1 MATGD
6 NQLSARNDE
15 LSTTDDQLVDDYL
28 RRLRAAAGSLPADR
42 LDELVG
48 DIQAHIAEARASGP
62 PGGSGGGAHVRNVL
76 ERLGQPEDI
85 ALAAAQPGS
94 GYAGPDSSTSH
105 PAMPGPSGPGTSG
118 SDPAGSWPG
127 RATPGSAGAA
137 PLLAGDP
144 GPSGSVSLGP
154 SAPSLGANDPS
165 GPGTGTGD
173 SGASGTGLGGSGFGG
188 SGPGGGGGSGGHG
201 QPPRAPS
208 PGLRAGPPG
217 LDVLTVVLL
226 LFGGLVVG
234 IGWLAGVVL
243 LWASPRWRTSDKVLG
258 TLIWPGGL
266 AGVLVF
272 LVGAVGLAASSG
284 SCASAAVLGAPMNVA
299 ASCST
304 FGMGWLPGALA
315 ISILGIAILA
325 PIVVAIRLLRRA
337 RQAIAEPT
345 VTLGP
350 A

>member
-1 MATGD
+1 VATGD

-15 LSTTDDQLVDDYL
+15 LSTTDDQMVDDYL

-48 DIQAHIAEARASGP
+48 DIQAHIAEARAAGP
-62 PGGSGGGAHVRNVL
+62 SGGSGGGVHVRNVL

-94 GYAGPDSSTSH
+94 GYAGSDPSASH
-105 PAMPGPSGPGTSG
+105 PAARSPSGPGESGLGGDSPSGPGPSGPGPSDSG
-118 SDPAGSWPG
+118 RGE
-127 RATPGSAGAA
+127 
-137 PLLAGDP
+137 
-144 GPSGSVSLGP
+144 
-154 SAPSLGANDPS
+154 S
-165 GPGTGTGD
+165 GPGE
-173 SGASGTGLGGSGFGG
+173 SGLGGN
-188 SGPGGGGGSGGHG
+188 GPGGFGGSGGHG
-201 QPPRAPS
+201 QAPRAPS
-208 PGLRAGPPG
+208 PSLRAGPPG

-226 LFGGLVVG
+226 LFGGLLVG

-272 LVGAVGLAASSG
+272 LVGAVGLSASSG
-284 SCASAAVLGAPMNVA
+284 SCSGAAISQAAVVGAPMNVA

-304 FGMGWLPGALA
+304 FGMGWLTGLLA
-315 ISILGIAILA
+315 ISILGVAILA

-337 RQAIAEPT
+337 RQAVAEPT

>member
-1 MATGD
+1 VATGD

-48 DIQAHIAEARASGP
+48 DIQAHIAEARAAGP
-62 PGGSGGGAHVRNVL
+62 SGGSGGGVHVRNVL

-94 GYAGPDSSTSH
+94 GYAGSDPSASH
-105 PAMPGPSGPGTSG
+105 PAARGPSGPGTSS
-118 SDPAGSWPG
+118 SDPAESGAGP
-127 RATPGSAGAA
+127 ATPGSASPA
-137 PLLAGDP
+137 PASPGGT
-144 GPSGSVSLGP
+144 GPSNSGLGE
-154 SAPSLGANDPS
+154 S
-165 GPGTGTGD
+165 GPGESRLGGD
-173 SGASGTGLGGSGFGG
+173 SPGGN
-188 SGPGGGGGSGGHG
+188 GPGGNGGSGGHG
-201 QPPRAPS
+201 QAPRAPS
-208 PGLRAGPPG
+208 PSLRAGPPG

-226 LFGGLVVG
+226 LFGGLLVG

-272 LVGAVGLAASSG
+272 LVGAVGLSASSG
-284 SCASAAVLGAPMNVA
+284 SCSGAAISQAAVVGAPMNVA

-304 FGMGWLPGALA
+304 FGMGWLTGLLA
-315 ISILGIAILA
+315 ISILGVAILA

-337 RQAIAEPT
+337 RQAVAEPT